1 MEFFLQPSVR
11 QLHRELKGAKS
22 GVNHR
27 MLVGLDFGSHTSI
40 DFGDLIEATFQVPI
54 EVLIDP
60 E

>member
-1 MEFFLQPSVR
+1 MAFFLQPSVG
-11 QLHRELKGAKS
+11 QLNRELKGDKS
-22 GVNHR
+22 AVNDR

-40 DFGDLIEATFQVPI
+40 DFGDLVEATFQVSI